1 MPRDSRAR
9 AACLPLCLCVALA
22 LLLGLFGTGLRPA
35 AAEARASVAAQQA
48 TPGPAAPPAAEE
60 VPARRRDM
68 SGPVLALT
76 CLVVLNAI
84 GLGIMVGLSSRMRAV
99 AEEAL
104 QNKRRKG

>member
-1 MPRDSRAR
+1 MSRDHRPK
-9 AACLPLCLCVALA
+9 AACLYLCVALV
-22 LLLGLFGTGLRPA
+22 LLFGTGLRPGM
-35 AAEARASVAAQQA
+35 AEAQVPVAAQQV
-48 TPGPAAPPAAEE
+48 TPGPTATADAEVAPT
-60 VPARRRDM
+60 RRRDM

-84 GLGIMVGLSSRMRAV
+84 GLAVMLGLSSRMRAV